1 MLAATASMLQAAT
14 ESLQQAKTSFQQA
27 DKLVRLYIYL
37 GIAYGMS
44 ICAGLDLPVLR
55 MTALPRWSV

>member
-1 MLAATASMLQAAT
+1 MLAATASVLQAAT

-37 GIAYGMS
+37 GMS